1 MDVQTGFPLKQRNQV
16 VSVNVVNGV
25 LGKTTVHT
33 PALDAVHRVGVRPVV
48 IQNLKLGQ
56 LTHGQ
61 LKPHRVVRVG
71 LDLRPSHNQ
80 HHTATKL
87 LKDGLDDFV
96 HGTSYTGR
104 SCPCQQRNLGIM
116 ATLPALTDTYF
127 TQANV
132 PVPDVSTALVI
143 SQFEMW
149 SIKAFL
155 LNHLTGGTTSGTRA
169 AGSIWTCLG
178 SSDGVTAGL
187 DGTDRWTTTFT
198 PSKIVGAASGT
209 AHSWIAL
216 REATSGYDIVIDTN
230 SVGIGTVGL
239 YATKS
244 STGLT
249 GGSTTTRPAA
259 AGDSEAFM
267 CGSTLTSASTT
278 TAVFSDFTTAT
289 PHNISFVTGTSGARW
304 YAVGHRSGAG
314 IAHGFLAFWNAING
328 DPTDTRNQWWLKSA
342 VTGGRGSPTNTLQ
355 AGVGGARRLHN
366 NSGPISQGGSRAWTF
381 GGVTAGNVG
390 IDVLRNGYFTSTIE
404 MAGLLAGSIAHY
416 GILTDI
422 LLTSGGSLGGSFPSV
437 GSMNRHV
444 LGDMVLP
451 CGVPLVL

>member
-1 MDVQTGFPLKQRNQV
+1 
-16 VSVNVVNGV
+16 
-25 LGKTTVHT
+25 
-33 PALDAVHRVGVRPVV
+33 
-48 IQNLKLGQ
+48 
-56 LTHGQ
+56 
-61 LKPHRVVRVG
+61 
-71 LDLRPSHNQ
+71 
-80 HHTATKL
+80 
-87 LKDGLDDFV
+87 
-96 HGTSYTGR
+96 
-104 SCPCQQRNLGIM
+104 M

-149 SIKAFL
+149 STKAFL
-155 LNHLTGGTTSGTRA
+155 LNQLTGGTTSGTRA

-267 CGSTLTSASTT
+267 CGSTQTTASTT
-278 TAVFSDFTTAT
+278 TAVFSDFATAT

-342 VTGGRGSPTNTLQ
+342 VTSGRGSPTNTFN
-355 AGVGGARRLHN
+355 AGVGGSRRLHN
-366 NSGPISQGGSRAWTF
+366 NSGPITLGGSRAWTF

-390 IDVLRNGYFTSTIE
+390 IDVLRNGYFTSTVE
-404 MAGLLAGSIAHY
+404 MAGLLPGSIAHY

-422 LLTSGGSLGGSFPSV
+422 LFTSGGSLGGSFPSV

-444 LGDMVLP
+444 LGDTVLP

>member
-1 MDVQTGFPLKQRNQV
+1 
-16 VSVNVVNGV
+16 
-25 LGKTTVHT
+25 
-33 PALDAVHRVGVRPVV
+33 
-48 IQNLKLGQ
+48 
-56 LTHGQ
+56 
-61 LKPHRVVRVG
+61 
-71 LDLRPSHNQ
+71 
-80 HHTATKL
+80 
-87 LKDGLDDFV
+87 
-96 HGTSYTGR
+96 
-104 SCPCQQRNLGIM
+104 M

-132 PVPDVSTALVI
+132 PVPDVSTTLAI
-143 SQFEMW
+143 SQFQVW
-149 SIKAFL
+149 STKAFL
-155 LNHLTGGTTSGTRA
+155 LGQLTGGTTSGTRDPN
-169 AGSIWTCLG
+169 SIWTCLG
-178 SSDGVTAGL
+178 SGDGSGSAAL

-216 REATSGYDIVIDTN
+216 RNGGYDIVIDFN
-230 SVGIGTVGL
+230 SVSGSTIGL
-239 YATKS
+239 YAAKS
-244 STGLT
+244 SVGLVLSGT
-249 GGSTTTRPAA
+249 PNTVRPAT

-267 CGSTLTSASTT
+267 CGSTQTTASTT

-342 VTGGRGSPTNTLQ
+342 VTGGRGSPTSTLQ

-381 GGVTAGNVG
+381 GGVTAANVG

-404 MAGLLAGSIAHY
+404 MAGLLGGSIAHY

-422 LLTSGGSLGGSFPSV
+422 LFTSGGSLGGSFPSV